1 MRPILLIKENARLL
15 RDCARTLE
23 GAGYEVRTAT
33 TLAEARTL
41 LERESFS
48 LFLCDLHVGTERA
61 TALFVEWGAR
71 LRTQGT
77 PFVVMAAEARCRDLC
92 EALGIDCYLVEPITA
107 DVLSLFVARLL
118 NPLPERG
125 VAQAHPFARP
135 QTPVRGQPRRVPFA
149 TPSPA
154 PLL

>member
-15 RDCARTLE
+15 RDCACTLE
-23 GAGYEVRTAT
+23 EAGYEVRTAT
-33 TLAEARTL
+33 TLAEARAL
-41 LERESFS
+41 LDRESFS
-48 LFLCDLHVGTERA
+48 LFLCDLHIGAERA

-77 PFVVMAAEARCRDLC
+77 PFVVMAAESRCRDLC

-107 DVLSLFVARLL
+107 ELLSLFVARLL
-118 NPLPERG
+118 NPLPERDG
-125 VAQAHPFARP
+125 ARAHPFARP
-135 QTPVRGQPRRVPFA
+135 QTRARSLPRRVPFA
-149 TPSPA
+149 APSPA